1 MTTRPNKTTANATGS
16 GVPPQTPLPMAG
28 AEHET
33 TNIGEDM
40 ITREIPLR
48 NLLGNTENV
57 RKTGRRT
64 AIQSLV
70 TSIAEIGLLQNL
82 VVMEVDP
89 GDTRG
94 GVPETPKD
102 EALYRVIAGERRLTA
117 LRKLADANRMK
128 WTEPV
133 ICTVR
138 TGRGTT
144 TATEVSLVENVIRQR
159 LNPIDECDAFR
170 KLIEENTSLAEIA
183 HRFTVTERH
192 IKQRLKLA
200 SLSDAVKQA
209 GREGL
214 ITLGVLEAFTVSN
227 DHAAQERVLKQ
238 GFEQG
243 ESEEWPGDEESETTR
258 SDGPSWPAF
267 LDPTWVK
274 RELNQGLMLTTA
286 PEMRAIGLDTYR
298 ARGGELSED
307 LFTALEEDIPQCV
320 MNPELMQKLLQ
331 EKLQSVADEV
341 AAETPGWKWVEIQ
354 TDANGHNTLGY
365 GRVGRPASPPP
376 EVTKK
381 IAELEASGI
390 GDPQFSPYENLGY
403 EPEDW
408 NRLKA
413 YHDQHAALADEW
425 RHKHTYTAAER
436 AISGCIIVFR
446 WNGIVIDR
454 GLVKH
459 KDYPAANAGVFAW
472 ADETT
477 PPNGEVP
484 LGAGTDTETAEPE
497 SGGPAPGAD
506 ATAGGDAPAGEED
519 GAPGEEEETDRANP
533 WREISKEEAVADE
546 GTIVFHPAASRMS
559 GQTAPGTDVQD
570 GDDWNPGT
578 TPVGYH
584 DRTKAILKHHG
595 LSGAAAERLRRRRMS
610 TVRVHAHNNSKLMMD
625 VFTYHHWTSNYAT
638 TIHPGT
644 ASDAMHRSEGARVLQ
659 LGTEMNADLR
669 GTVSPDDDTAASRA
683 VKAADQMD
691 ARLNLEWMNETDGAA
706 RFRALQALPPS
717 MRQRLFVAAVSSL
730 MRPQL
735 AIDTNANLALE
746 AAIDAMNID
755 WAGTCRPDG
764 DYWLQTPTGWIRTNL
779 AQTVNPKF
787 ATEKTKGKKAEIADR
802 LEHLFAGKPNNP
814 EITAENQ
821 DRINQWEIP
830 GMRPRVSVDDPRM
843 VTNEEVDNQKESTE
857 PENAGEAAASAT
869 SAGTNAEPGT
879 PPDDDAAPGAATPS
893 AKLQHKANAETA
905 PEDGGPET
913 GPRTATAATAS
924 GATTGEDTDDAEDF
938 DHEESTELPAFL
950 QLND

>member
-1 MTTRPNKTTANATGS
+1 MTTTPNETTANATGS
-16 GVPPQTPLPMAG
+16 GAPPQTPLPMAG

-33 TNIGEDM
+33 TDIGEDM

-89 GDTRG
+89 SDTRG

-133 ICTVR
+133 MCTVR

-238 GFEQG
+238 GFAQG

-320 MNPELMQKLLQ
+320 MNPELVQKLLL
-331 EKLQSVADEV
+331 EKLQSVAYEV

-354 TDANGHNTLGY
+354 ADANGHNTLGY

-413 YHDQHAALADEW
+413 YHEQHAALADEW

-484 LGAGTDTETAEPE
+484 LGAGTDTEIRRARERRA
-497 SGGPAPGAD
+497 GPGRRRHRGRRC
-506 ATAGGDAPAGEED
+506 AGGRRGCRTRRGGGNRPRQ
-519 GAPGEEEETDRANP
+519 P
-533 WREISKEEAVADE
+533 VARDTRR
-546 GTIVFHPAASRMS
+546 G
-559 GQTAPGTDVQD
+559 GG
-570 GDDWNPGT
+570 
-578 TPVGYH
+578 
-584 DRTKAILKHHG
+584 
-595 LSGAAAERLRRRRMS
+595 RRRRNHRLPPRRKQDERPDRTRNRRPGRRRLEPGDDAGRLPRPHEGHS
-610 TVRVHAHNNSKLMMD
+610 EAPRLERRGRRAPAAPPDVDRARPRAQQQQAHDGRVHVPPLDEQLRDHHPPRRRERRD
-625 VFTYHHWTSNYAT
+625 V
-638 TIHPGT
+638 P
-644 ASDAMHRSEGARVLQ
+644 
-659 LGTEMNADLR
+659 LR
-669 GTVSPDDDTAASRA
+669 GSACAP
-683 VKAADQMD
+683 
-691 ARLNLEWMNETDGAA
+691 ARNRDERGPA
-706 RFRALQALPPS
+706 RHR
-717 MRQRLFVAAVSSL
+717 VAG
-730 MRPQL
+730 R
-735 AIDTNANLALE
+735 
-746 AAIDAMNID
+746 
-755 WAGTCRPDG
+755 
-764 DYWLQTPTGWIRTNL
+764 
-779 AQTVNPKF
+779 
-787 ATEKTKGKKAEIADR
+787 
-802 LEHLFAGKPNNP
+802 
-814 EITAENQ
+814 
-821 DRINQWEIP
+821 
-830 GMRPRVSVDDPRM
+830 
-843 VTNEEVDNQKESTE
+843 
-857 PENAGEAAASAT
+857 
-869 SAGTNAEPGT
+869 
-879 PPDDDAAPGAATPS
+879 
-893 AKLQHKANAETA
+893 
-905 PEDGGPET
+905 
-913 GPRTATAATAS
+913 
-924 GATTGEDTDDAEDF
+924 
-938 DHEESTELPAFL
+938 
-950 QLND
+950 